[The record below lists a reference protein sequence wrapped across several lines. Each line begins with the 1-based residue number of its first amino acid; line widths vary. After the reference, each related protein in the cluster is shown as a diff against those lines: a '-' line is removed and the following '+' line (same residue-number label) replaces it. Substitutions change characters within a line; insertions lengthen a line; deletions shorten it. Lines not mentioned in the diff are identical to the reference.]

1 MARRPPVVHK
11 RYESLPRNE
20 KYPLQEFRVR
30 VIQYPNSEKLFDIRE
45 YVTSEQYTDY
55 TPKGISLT
63 LAQVKH
69 LFSILELEGLGDM
82 K

>member
-11 RYESLPRNE
+11 RYPSLPRSE

-30 VIQYPNSEKLFDIRE
+30 IIEYPNSPILFDLRE
-45 YVTSEQYTDY
+45 FVTSEQYTDY
-55 TPKGISLT
+55 TPKGVCLT
-63 LAQVKH
+63 RQQFEA
-69 LFSILELEGLGDM
+69 LFELGPDILKEMD